1 MKRLPDTEF
10 SVMNAIWEID
20 GMINSTTITQKLSE
34 DVHWKTQTL
43 LTLLARLCEKG
54 FLSSEKIGRD
64 RFYKV
69 LISKDDYL
77 NFETEDLMKRY
88 TGNTAYTSTKRNA
101 SYTSSTNSTKHRLD
115 CMGANCSCSDLV
127 YCRIVLNLQTN
138 LLTLSFQKISTPFF
152 K

>member
-43 LTLLARLCEKG
+43 LTLLARLCEKR

-88 TGNTAYTSTKRNA
+88 TGNTVTPLINRLFEST
-101 SYTSSTNSTKHRLD
+101 
-115 CMGANCSCSDLV
+115 DLSEEDV
-127 YCRIVLNLQTN
+127 AELKSVLQE
-138 LLTLSFQKISTPFF
+138 K
-152 K
+152 